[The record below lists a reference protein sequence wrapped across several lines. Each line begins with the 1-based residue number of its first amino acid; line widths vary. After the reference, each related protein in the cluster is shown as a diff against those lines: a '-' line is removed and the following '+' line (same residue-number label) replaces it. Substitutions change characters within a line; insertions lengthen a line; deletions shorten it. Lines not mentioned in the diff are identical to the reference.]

1 MFEGIIRGIGDAVK
15 NMRGKGRITEANVQE
30 GLKQVRTALLEA
42 DVNFNVANEFIE
54 RVKVLAL
61 GQQVLRSLDPS
72 EQIINIIYQE
82 LVRLMKGESEKP
94 EPAFHFAKD
103 RPTILMLCGL
113 QGSGK
118 TTTAGK
124 LAMMLRDRFNKKPI
138 MVAADLQRPAAVEQL
153 KTLGEQLGIAVYSE
167 GAAQPG
173 GTGPKPVS
181 VCQNAVAHAKNS
193 GHDVVILDTA
203 GRLHVAEMPMEELK
217 QIDKLARP
225 DD

>member
-1 MFEGIIRGIGDAVK
+1 MSALPPPAVGRFFLVLREVAMFEGIMRGIGDAVK

-54 RVKVLAL
+54 RVKAQAV
-61 GQQVLRSLDPS
+61 GQEVLRSIDPS

-82 LVRLMKGESEKP
+82 LVRLMKGDAERP
-94 EPAFHFAKD
+94 EPVFHFAKD

-118 TTTAGK
+118 TTTCGK

-153 KTLGEQLGIAVYSE
+153 KTLGEQLGVSVYAESPAV
-167 GAAQPG
+167 PG
-173 GTGPKPVS
+173 TPGNPVK

-193 GHDVVILDTA
+193 GHDVIILDTA
-203 GRLHVAEMPMEELK
+203 GRLHV
-217 QIDKLARP
+217 
-225 DD
+225 

>member
-1 MFEGIIRGIGDAVK
+1 MFEGIMRGIGDAVK
-15 NMRGKGRITEANVQE
+15 NMRGKGRITEANIQE

-54 RVKVLAL
+54 RVKTLAL
-61 GQQVLRSLDPS
+61 GQQVLRSLDPR

-82 LVRLMKGESEKP
+82 LVRLMKGDSDKP
-94 EPAFHFAKD
+94 EPGFHFAKD

-124 LAMMLRDRFNKKPI
+124 LAMMLRDRFNKKPM
-138 MVAADLQRPAAVEQL
+138 MVPADLQRPAAIEQL

-167 GAAQPG
+167 P
-173 GTGPKPVS
+173 PVS
-181 VCQNAVAHAKNS
+181 
-193 GHDVVILDTA
+193 A
-203 GRLHVAEMPMEELK
+203 GG
-217 QIDKLARP
+217 
-225 DD
+225 